1 MGLQQLED
9 IFSILRTNLHDWLN
23 KVVPKVCCADPTGPT
38 TSSQAIRRYI
48 SVMATLKFTYFL
60 LNELIEKLL

>member
-9 IFSILRTNLHDWLN
+9 IFSILRTNLHVWLN
-23 KVVPKVCCADPTGPT
+23 TVVPKVCSTDPTGPT
-38 TSSQAIRRYI
+38 TSSQGIRRNI

-60 LNELIEKLL
+60 LNE